1 MELIKDVLDIRRNFP
16 ALEQSVNGKPLVY
29 FDNGATSQK
38 PRSVI
43 ELVNR
48 MNSSVNGNIHRAVH
62 ELSARTTEIYEN
74 SREEI
79 RKFINA
85 GSREEIIFTSGTTAS
100 VNLVAN
106 SFSRVFIDKGDA
118 VLITEG
124 EHHSNIVPWQMA
136 CERHGAELRVLP
148 VDDNGCWRMEQ
159 LDTLLMDG
167 KVKIAS
173 VAHVSNVLGVVNPV
187 DTLIAICHK
196 AGVPV
201 LLDGAQGI
209 IHLNVDVQKLD
220 CDFYVFSGHKLFGPT
235 GIGILY
241 GKKEFLN
248 VMPPWMGG
256 GDMVGRVSFEKTTY
270 AELPLKF
277 EAGTP
282 NFIGAAGLGEAIRF
296 IESIDSEFVEKYEKM
311 LVERMMNGLSS
322 VESLIIYGLSDN
334 KVPLFS
340 FNMPGIHPTDMAML
354 MDKMGI
360 ALRSGMMCS
369 EPLMDRFGVS
379 GMLRASLTIYNTLD
393 EVDYFIES
401 LQKVIRMLS

>member
-1 MELIKDVLDIRRNFP
+1 MELIKDVLDIRRNYP

-48 MNSSVNGNIHRAVH
+48 MNSGINGNIHRAVH
-62 ELSARTTEIYEN
+62 ELSARSTEIYEN

-106 SFSRVFIDKGDA
+106 SFSQAFIGKGDA

-136 CERHGAELRVLP
+136 CERQGAELRVLP
-148 VDDNGCWRMEQ
+148 IDDYGCWRMEQ
-159 LDTLLMDG
+159 LDSLLIDG

-187 DTLIAICHK
+187 STLIEICHK

-241 GKKEFLN
+241 GKKDFLN
-248 VMPPWMGG
+248 AIPPWMGG

-296 IESIDSEFVEKYEKM
+296 INNIDSEFVKEHERQ

-322 VESLIIYGLSDN
+322 VGSLIIYGTSDS

-340 FNMPGIHPTDMAML
+340 FNVPGIHPTDMAML

-369 EPLMDRFGVS
+369 EPLMDHFGVS
-379 GMLRASLTIYNTLD
+379 GMLRASLTIYNTLE

-401 LQKVIRMLS
+401 LQKAIRMLS

>member
-1 MELIKDVLDIRRNFP
+1 
-16 ALEQSVNGKPLVY
+16 
-29 FDNGATSQK
+29 
-38 PRSVI
+38 
-43 ELVNR
+43 
-48 MNSSVNGNIHRAVH
+48 
-62 ELSARTTEIYEN
+62 
-74 SREEI
+74 
-79 RKFINA
+79 
-85 GSREEIIFTSGTTAS
+85 
-100 VNLVAN
+100 
-106 SFSRVFIDKGDA
+106 
-118 VLITEG
+118 
-124 EHHSNIVPWQMA
+124 
-136 CERHGAELRVLP
+136 
-148 VDDNGCWRMEQ
+148 
-159 LDTLLMDG
+159 MDG

-241 GKKEFLN
+241 GKKDFLN
-248 VMPPWMGG
+248 AIPPWMGG

-296 IESIDSEFVEKYEKM
+296 INNIDSEFVKEHERQ

-322 VESLIIYGLSDN
+322 VGSLIIYGTSDS

-340 FNMPGIHPTDMAML
+340 FNVPGIHPTDMAML

-369 EPLMDRFGVS
+369 EPLMDHFGVS
-379 GMLRASLTIYNTLD
+379 GMLRASLTIYNTLE

-401 LQKVIRMLS
+401 LQKAIRMLS